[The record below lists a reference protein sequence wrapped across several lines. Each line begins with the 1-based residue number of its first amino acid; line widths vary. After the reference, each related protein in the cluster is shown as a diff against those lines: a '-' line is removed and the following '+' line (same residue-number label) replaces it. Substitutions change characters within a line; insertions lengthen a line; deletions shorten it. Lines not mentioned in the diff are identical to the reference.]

1 MQNRTLNA
9 DLLILDEDKKSVASF
24 LQMDGVQ
31 MLDGLQSVER
41 IRECLYMTDDVKIS
55 VQDANTHLQNKRL
68 K

>member
-1 MQNRTLNA
+1 MQNRTMNA